1 MGKTSLLL
9 SDYII
14 DGSRMEATPGQMLE
28 MACGRVEGT
37 PEEAYESI
45 VDESIDPSP
54 EGTFSP
60 SDIGKYA
67 TLTKKKGRTGLPLS
81 QIGSHTKTIIAQ
93 ALTDAIWRA
102 GHFRLNDLQ
111 VGMKWMWD
119 PSGTG
124 SQAAFY
130 GSVESACD
138 YLDSLGITM
147 EKYTVEEG
155 RDCRITAEVSLS
167 GNASSDDKEFI
178 EEDIPFFDELPF
190 RTEHPRLLKRRKC
203 PATASGSHMDWIV
216 FIPFD
221 TCAPRLGGS
230 LLSRMTG
237 IPGGMAPAIAD
248 PDYFID
254 CYEVIREMVE
264 DGIITAGITVG
275 EGGLMRALSEFMPE
289 GMGIGADLGGMAG
302 SYGENDIVRL
312 LFSEIPG
319 VIIEIKDTDYDY
331 LDAELL
337 LQDVAFYPL
346 GHVSDAVEGVRAS
359 IPETGGLS
367 GILQSL
373 LSGGAS
379 EGED

>member
-37 PEEAYESI
+37 SEEVYENI

-54 EGTFSP
+54 EGSFSI
-60 SDIGKYA
+60 DRIGEYA
-67 TLTKKKGRTGLPLS
+67 ALTKKKGRTALPLS
-81 QIGSHTKTIIAQ
+81 QIGSYTKTIIAQ
-93 ALTDAIWRA
+93 SLTDVIWRS

-111 VGMKWMWD
+111 LGMKWMWN

-130 GSVESACD
+130 SSVESACD

-147 EKYTVEEG
+147 EKYSVEEG
-155 RDCRITAEVSLS
+155 TECRISAEASLS
-167 GNASSDDKEFI
+167 GNASPDEKEYMA
-178 EEDIPFFDELPF
+178 EDIPFFDELPF
-190 RTEHPRLLKRRKC
+190 RTEHPKILKRRKC
-203 PATASGSHMDWIV
+203 PATASGSHIDWIV

-221 TCAPRLGGS
+221 TCMPRLGGS

-237 IPGGMAPAIAD
+237 ISGGMAPTMAD

-264 DGIITAGITVG
+264 DGIITAGVTVG
-275 EGGLMRALSEFMPE
+275 EGGLMRALTEFMPE
-289 GMGIGADLGGMAG
+289 GMGIEADLGGIAG

-346 GHVSDAVEGVRAS
+346 GHVSDAVKGVRAS

-373 LSGGAS
+373 LNGGAS

>member
-1 MGKTSLLL
+1 M

-37 PEEAYESI
+37 SEEVYENI

-54 EGTFSP
+54 EGSFSI
-60 SDIGKYA
+60 DRIGEYA
-67 TLTKKKGRTGLPLS
+67 ALTKKKGRTALPLS
-81 QIGSHTKTIIAQ
+81 QIGSYTKTIIAQ
-93 ALTDAIWRA
+93 SLTDVIWRS

-111 VGMKWMWD
+111 LGMKWMWN

-130 GSVESACD
+130 SSVESACD

-147 EKYTVEEG
+147 EKYSVEEG
-155 RDCRITAEVSLS
+155 TECRISAEASLS
-167 GNASSDDKEFI
+167 GNASPDEKEYMA
-178 EEDIPFFDELPF
+178 EDIPFFDELPF
-190 RTEHPRLLKRRKC
+190 RTEHPKILKRRKC
-203 PATASGSHMDWIV
+203 PATASGSHIDWIV

-221 TCAPRLGGS
+221 TCMPRLGGS

-237 IPGGMAPAIAD
+237 ISGGMAPTMAD

-264 DGIITAGITVG
+264 DGIITAGVTVG
-275 EGGLMRALSEFMPE
+275 EGGLMRALTEFMPE
-289 GMGIGADLGGMAG
+289 GMGIEADLGGIAG

-346 GHVSDAVEGVRAS
+346 GHVSDAVKGVRAS

-373 LSGGAS
+373 LNGGAS